1 MRNPT
6 HTGTTVQQVEGDDAV
21 SERVGRQRRRREVG
35 RQTASHTEGGGGRYR
50 YRLCI
55 NQKRIHHSMDEL
67 FRCFTLTHSMD
78 ELFRC
83 FTLNHSMDELFRCF
97 TLNHSMDELFRCFTL
112 NHSMD
117 ELFRVSH

>member
-6 HTGTTVQQVEGDDAV
+6 HTGTTVQQVEKEMMLCLRGSGDR
-21 SERVGRQRRRREVG
+21 EGGGIEVG
-35 RQTASHTEGGGGRYR
+35 RQTASHTGGGGGRYR

-55 NQKRIHHSMDEL
+55 NQKRMH
-67 FRCFTLTHSMD
+67 HSMD

-117 ELFRVSH
+117 ELFRCFPLNQSMDELF